1 MIKAPSRH
9 CARNQ
14 QSLVLHTEFRSR
26 GYRLSRHR
34 SGIRNRHIVG
44 FGVQKTITTKALGGK
59 ASIPSTVV
67 ESSNVKMEG
76 GRAMVEYT
84 FGHTEVSLL
93 LEETGDEVSGSHVV
107 LQLFIFSL
115 DGYVLIHEQKSRV

>member
-1 MIKAPSRH
+1 MLETNIHSYFTLNSGAVDIDSVDIVVVLEIGILSVSEYRRQSPS
-9 CARNQ
+9 
-14 QSLVLHTEFRSR
+14 
-26 GYRLSRHR
+26 
-34 SGIRNRHIVG
+34 
-44 FGVQKTITTKALGGK
+44 KALGGK

-67 ESSNVKMEG
+67 DSSNVKMEG